1 MEIYD
6 VLVIIAVIWVFI
18 YTASYAIW
26 TLKQKNIVGGIIVL
40 ILDLFVVILP
50 IIMYCI
56 N

>member
-1 MEIYD
+1 MEFYD
-6 VLVIIAVIWVFI
+6 ILVVIAVIWVLI

-26 TLKQKNIVGGIIVL
+26 TLKEKNIMGGIMVL
-40 ILDLFVVILP
+40 VLDIFVVVLP